1 VPDEAPG
8 LVATSPMCE
17 PGTTLR
23 LPPGG
28 YLARHSF
35 VVCEADDTQ
44 TCLDRLEKA
53 ASLVELE
60 SEPVGPPDPD
70 GPFAMPAG
78 LLDVDE

>member
-1 VPDEAPG
+1 MAQ
-8 LVATSPMCE
+8 

-35 VVCEADDTQ
+35 VVCAAEDTAS
-44 TCLDRLEKA
+44 CLRRLDA
-53 ASLVELE
+53 AAALVELRTD
-60 SEPVGPPDPD
+60 PVGPPAPD
-70 GPFAMPAG
+70 APFEMPAG